1 MAKTIEQ
8 YKADYAAA
16 KAAGNAAAMQAA
28 NAGANAIRASQG
40 VAAEYATADIAKTAA
55 KNTTPAPA
63 PTKTNTSSVAGIGA
77 SNAAQQSILNAM
89 AANSE
94 AWHKASA
101 AEKARLEA
109 QNKNYASQ
117 LGALGLNLGFDSG
130 SGMWSGTAT
139 TQAPTAGNVTSPKLN
154 GLPLGDVYGLT
165 YDYDK
170 ILGLLNKATT
180 DAYAARETEA
190 KQTENTFYRNMVD
203 TQSAT
208 LDTLRQTQAAA
219 VATGASRGI
228 AAAQELSAILGM
240 QEEAGVG
247 ATDLAN
253 ARLNLS
259 EKKQA
264 EMSQN
269 ASSAL
274 DTSNAIKQAI
284 ANMDLTKYGYDVQK
298 LMGDLDYL
306 ASLYNSDKTLDG
318 VKYNADKNLQGTQY
332 ATDNQPKY
340 TGSSGGSWS
349 GSSGGNYGG
358 SAAAPSENTTPTAP
372 SGDGVKSATGGNL
385 SAKSLDDAIAAGGGN
400 ATLTGTNFL
409 VRKEADGTYSLLEP
423 DANGEYTGGVGSLT
437 DKQVARIQNNNDKRA
452 AYANYGANDIVSALE
467 QNGRKLSVGGTTY
480 TYDAG
485 TKAWYSGTGSAQGK
499 PEVID
504 AVAVSQVQQQEG
516 LKDRNAVA
524 KWYERMGQRATL
536 NADGSIT
543 LQPLS
548 SAPSKTTADLFSVA
562 KNKTIANGTK
572 FYLGSGD
579 PYTYDAD
586 AGLWT
591 NLKGARISMP
601 AMISKLKSW
610 TSSVMF

>member
-28 NAGANAIRASQG
+28 NNGANAIRASQG

-55 KNTTPAPA
+55 KNTTPTPPVPT
-63 PTKTNTSSVAGIGA
+63 PTKTHTSSVAGVGA
-77 SNAAQQSILNAM
+77 SNAAQQSILDAM

-109 QNKNYASQ
+109 QNKNYANQ

-130 SGMWSGTAT
+130 SGMWSGVAT
-139 TQAPTAGNVTSPKLN
+139 TQAPTAGNVTNPGLN

-219 VATGASRGI
+219 VATGASKGI

-269 ASSAL
+269 ASGAL

-340 TGSSGGSWS
+340 NSSSGGGWN
-349 GSSGGNYGG
+349 GG
-358 SAAAPSENTTPTAP
+358 TPTAP
-372 SGDGVKSATGGNL
+372 TEDKAPTAPTEDKAPTPTTSETGVRL
-385 SAKSLDDAIAAGGGN
+385 SAQNIDAAIKNGGGV
-400 ATLTGTNFL
+400 ATLTGTPYMVKADGNGTYTISDGSGNEGASMSGLTWQQLQKVQNNRDIDAAKPSYGKDSLLSALQGKQIIASGGKFTWDKNSG
-409 VRKEADGTYSLLEP
+409 VWRSNTTPPKEIYRFTPGTVEQEDVDAIMARNPTAVTRKNADGTFSVLASKPEDGKKTEDVLSFVRQGAIP
-423 DANGEYTGGVGSLT
+423 NGMKITLGGAT
-437 DKQVARIQNNNDKRA
+437 K
-452 AYANYGANDIVSALE
+452 
-467 QNGRKLSVGGTTY
+467 Y
-480 TYDAG
+480 TYDA
-485 TKAWYSGTGSAQGK
+485 Q
-499 PEVID
+499 
-504 AVAVSQVQQQEG
+504 
-516 LKDRNAVA
+516 
-524 KWYERMGQRATL
+524 
-536 NADGSIT
+536 
-543 LQPLS
+543 
-548 SAPSKTTADLFSVA
+548 
-562 KNKTIANGTK
+562 NGVWRSN
-572 FYLGSGD
+572 L
-579 PYTYDAD
+579 
-586 AGLWT
+586 AG
-591 NLKGARISMP
+591 GISMNT
-601 AMISKLKSW
+601 MIGHIQKAS
-610 TSSVMF
+610 TIQVG

>member
-55 KNTTPAPA
+55 KNTTPT
-63 PTKTNTSSVAGIGA
+63 PTKTNTSSVAGVGA
-77 SNAAQQSILNAM
+77 SNAAQQSILDAM

-94 AWHKASA
+94 AWHTASA
-101 AEKARLEA
+101 ADKARLEA
-109 QNKNYASQ
+109 QNKSYANQ

-130 SGMWSGTAT
+130 SGMWSGAAT
-139 TQAPTAGNVTSPKLN
+139 TQAPTAGNVTKPGLN

-219 VATGASRGI
+219 VATGASKGI

-240 QEEAGVG
+240 QEEASVG

-269 ASSAL
+269 ASGAL

-306 ASLYNSDKTLDG
+306 ASLYNSDKTLAG

-340 TGSSGGSWS
+340 NSNSGGGWTSNAPT
-349 GSSGGNYGG
+349 GGGG
-358 SAAAPSENTTPTAP
+358 DKPAGGDKPTNAPTGE
-372 SGDGVKSATGGNL
+372 VKGATGGNI
-385 SAKSLDDAIAAGGGN
+385 SAKSLDDSIAAGGGN
-400 ATLTGTNFL
+400 ATLTGTNYL
-409 VRKEADGTYSLLEP
+409 VRKESDGTYSLLSP
-423 DANGEYTGGVGSLT
+423 DTNGEYTKGEGSLT
-437 DKQVARIQNNNDKRA
+437 WQQVARIQNNNDRKA
-452 AYANYGANDIVSALE
+452 AYANFGADDMVKAME
-467 QNGRKLSVGGTTY
+467 KDGRKLVVGGTTY
-480 TYDAG
+480 TYNAG
-485 TKAWYSGTGSAQGK
+485 TKAWYSGTGTAQGK
-499 PEVID
+499 PQVID
-504 AVAVSQVQQQEG
+504 SVAVSQVQQQEG
-516 LKDRNAVA
+516 LRNKEAVA
-524 KWYERMGQRATL
+524 KWYEGMGKRATL

-543 LQPLS
+543 LQDK
-548 SAPSKTTADLFSVA
+548 SAPPSKTTADLFSVA

-579 PYTYDAD
+579 PYTYDAG

-591 NLKGARISMP
+591 NLQGARLSMSN
-601 AMISKLKSW
+601 MLSKLKSW
-610 TSSVMF
+610 TSSIMF